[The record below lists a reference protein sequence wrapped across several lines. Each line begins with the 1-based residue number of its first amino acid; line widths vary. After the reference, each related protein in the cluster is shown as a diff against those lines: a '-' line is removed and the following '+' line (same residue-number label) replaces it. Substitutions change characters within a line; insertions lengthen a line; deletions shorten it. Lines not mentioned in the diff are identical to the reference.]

1 MFWAPP
7 MKRRSPIPIKCTVHM
22 LRMCKNPDEPDD
34 FLHWLILKKYNDL
47 ERKGVEQQMPKVVA
61 IGIQDFEKL
70 RTNGSFYVD
79 KTDFIREWW
88 NNQDE
93 VTLITRPRRFGKT
106 LNMSMMNCF
115 FSSKYAGRGDL
126 FEGLNIWRDES
137 FRALQGTYPVIYL
150 SFADIKQTQFQ
161 KAEQC
166 VNQIIEDLY
175 YDFEWMIQ
183 DEMFTEGDRRFFSN
197 VKIDMDSGIAA
208 VSIRRL
214 CRWMEKYYGKKV
226 LIFLD
231 EYDTPMQEAYSYGY
245 LDDMSAYFSAFMNS
259 TFKTNPSL
267 ERAILTGITRI
278 GNEPVS
284 SNLNNLEVVTT
295 TSEKYATSFGFTEK
309 EVFEALDHQGLG
321 DKKNIVKDWY
331 DGFTFGGVMDIYNPW
346 SITNLLDKGKI
357 GLYWVNSSENSL
369 VGKLIQQG
377 DKGIKTQFETLLAGG
392 TLEVA
397 LNEEIVFSQLN
408 KNRNAIWS
416 LLLATGYL
424 KVIHNSLAEES
435 VTDGNPVYT
444 LALTNREVQ
453 IMFSNM
459 VRNWFPTDGG
469 LTEFIQA
476 MFAGNSEEMQAYLN
490 NTMKETMSF
499 FDTSRGGK
507 NAPEKFYHGFVLGL
521 LVGKPPEYRL
531 KSNRESGF
539 GRYDV
544 ILEPQEIGR
553 PAVILEFKVF
563 NADRGEKTLSDT
575 ATNALKQI
583 EEKEYDTELLALGI
597 QADHILKYGL
607 GFRGKKCRI
616 MKA

>member
-1 MFWAPP
+1 
-7 MKRRSPIPIKCTVHM
+7 
-22 LRMCKNPDEPDD
+22 
-34 FLHWLILKKYNDL
+34 
-47 ERKGVEQQMPKVVA
+47 MPKVIATGV
-61 IGIQDFEKL
+61 QDFEKL
-70 RTNGSFYVD
+70 RGYGSFYVD

-126 FEGLNIWRDES
+126 FEGLNIWEDES

-150 SFADIKQTQFQ
+150 SFAGVKQAEYQDAVESIDRIIVNLYNDYRWMMKDGVFSEHDRELFSEVKMNMSRAIAATSIKQL
-161 KAEQC
+161 C
-166 VNQIIEDLY
+166 VWI
-175 YDFEWMIQ
+175 
-183 DEMFTEGDRRFFSN
+183 
-197 VKIDMDSGIAA
+197 
-208 VSIRRL
+208 
-214 CRWMEKYYGKKV
+214 EKYYGKRV

-231 EYDTPMQEAYSYGY
+231 EYDTPMQEAFLFGY
-245 LDDMSAYFSAFMNS
+245 WDKIVNDIRALFNN

-278 GNEPVS
+278 SKES
-284 SNLNNLEVVTT
+284 IFSDLNNLEIITT

-309 EVFEALDHQGLG
+309 EVFEALEHQGLG
-321 DKKNIVKDWY
+321 DKKDIAKAWY